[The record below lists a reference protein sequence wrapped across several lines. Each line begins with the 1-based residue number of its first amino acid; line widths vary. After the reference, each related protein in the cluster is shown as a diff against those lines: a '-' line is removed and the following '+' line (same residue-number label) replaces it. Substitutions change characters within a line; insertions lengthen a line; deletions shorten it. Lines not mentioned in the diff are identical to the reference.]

1 MHQSVCICALMPC
14 VEVRSKLVVLMH
26 FREERKTTNSGR
38 VAARCLVGSRV
49 LVRGR
54 PDEPQPSVVGMERPL
69 LLFPHEGAEV
79 LGPQHVAGGPVTLI
93 VPDGNWRQA
102 SRMRQRVEGLADAV
116 CVTLP
121 RGAPSRYRLR
131 AEAHEEGLATA
142 EAIARAYGILEGPDV
157 QRAIEAAF
165 SAMVERTLWV
175 RGRVLTEEVTGGIPE
190 GVVRHDPGSG
200 RPAPLG

>member
-1 MHQSVCICALMPC
+1 
-14 VEVRSKLVVLMH
+14 
-26 FREERKTTNSGR
+26 
-38 VAARCLVGSRV
+38 
-49 LVRGR
+49 
-54 PDEPQPSVVGMERPL
+54 
-69 LLFPHEGAEV
+69 
-79 LGPQHVAGGPVTLI
+79 
-93 VPDGNWRQA
+93 
-102 SRMRQRVEGLADAV
+102 VEGLADAV

-200 RPAPLG
+200 SPPDLR